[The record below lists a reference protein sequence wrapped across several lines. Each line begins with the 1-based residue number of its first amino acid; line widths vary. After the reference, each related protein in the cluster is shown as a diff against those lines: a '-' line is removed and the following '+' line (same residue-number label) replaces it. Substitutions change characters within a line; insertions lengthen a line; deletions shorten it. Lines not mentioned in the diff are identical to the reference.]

1 MRARMLR
8 MLDAGI
14 LESVAR
20 RLAEEAPVDAVWL
33 FGSEAAGRARADSDL
48 DLGILFS
55 RSPSPE
61 ELLRLRALAAEMV
74 GREVDLV
81 DLRPASPILGMQII
95 RHGRLV
101 LDQDPVSTANFV
113 ASLQSRRYDVMRS
126 RREAERNL
134 LERVR
139 SSVT

>member
-1 MRARMLR
+1 MLN
-8 MLDAGI
+8 AGI

-33 FGSEAAGRARADSDL
+33 FGSEAAGRARGDL

-55 RSPSPE
+55 RSPSPG
-61 ELLRLRALAAEMV
+61 ELLRLRALAAEIA

-81 DLRPASPILGMQII
+81 DLRPASPILGMQVI
-95 RHGRLV
+95 RHGRLL

-113 ASLQSRRYDVMRS
+113 ASLQSRRYDLMRT

-139 SSVT
+139 RGRA